1 MATRASKVEWD
12 EIAHLVNPLNT
23 PAIRKQTS
31 KKQFE
36 ILYEYKRKLPSPIT
50 PPNTIVETKCTNT
63 VPAVA
68 VVQEPLPVAV
78 VPAQREQL
86 PVEIIQEPLSVRV
99 VQAQQLIKKVP
110 RSCMK
115 KQKLIVED
123 LNSIAS
129 SSPSQRLIVSPS
141 SEIKQCCKFEI
152 QYCPCELE
160 RDQYKQVRFS
170 KSYSYSF
177 STGSSSTKQP
187 PLLTQ
192 EDEAITID
200 QLPMSIGCKTHLYK
214 CNGMPADTQSYQLQL
229 PFTKKLEQQHS
240 HNAIQISTQLSSD
253 SFNLPHDFGTANK
266 HETAMG
272 TFVGIIPIIQD
283 TTRDSTVNSTSAIK
297 KISTVGLR
305 QCKFEIEWVY
315 ETIATG
321 MMTLT
326 PVISYRLPFWG
337 TCLNPP
343 NHIEIPRLIL
353 HVQVDFI
360 SENFS

>member
-1 MATRASKVEWD
+1 MATKASKVEWD
-12 EIAHLVNPLNT
+12 EIAHLVNPSNT

-50 PPNTIVETKCTNT
+50 PPNAIVAFETKCTNT

-68 VVQEPLPVAV
+68 VVPAQREPSPVRVVPEEPLPV
-78 VPAQREQL
+78 
-86 PVEIIQEPLSVRV
+86 IT
-99 VQAQQLIKKVP
+99 VQAQKLIKKVP

-141 SEIKQCCKFEI
+141 SEIKQCCEFQI

-187 PLLTQ
+187 PLLAQ
-192 EDEAITID
+192 EDESITID